1 MALNSPARRQ
11 FIFFLLSDF
20 PQQFP
25 WMLNIMFKPPL
36 NSNVQNSCVQLGA
49 KLCRGAELAVTGRQ
63 RDTGRRDGD
72 NGTLPFLGALFRGLF
87 NNVRSAP

>member
-25 WMLNIMFKPPL
+25 LMLNIMFKRPL
-36 NSNVQNSCVQLGA
+36 NSNVQNSCVQLVPSSA
-49 KLCRGAELAVTGRQ
+49 AAQNSLQL
-63 RDTGRRDGD
+63 GD
-72 NGTLPFLGALFRGLF
+72 R
-87 NNVRSAP
+87 